1 MPPKNILLQNIDFNE
16 FVEKNVLILRGF
28 TLQIGT
34 DYLKYM
40 FGTSNWGSSD
50 WIMKQENRTS
60 NELWSKAS
68 DYQNL
73 FYCIYV
79 TVFHLCRFCVMC
91 C

>member
-34 DYLKYM
+34 DYLKYV

-50 WIMKQENRTS
+50 WTMKQGQW
-60 NELWSKAS
+60 LSKFIS
-68 DYQNL
+68 LY
-73 FYCIYV
+73 
-79 TVFHLCRFCVMC
+79 LCDSFSFV
-91 C
+91 